1 MSMSSAK
8 KGNEKEE
15 QCDDGENCPTRTE
28 AFVTR
33 GFCDER
39 FQRVLDKLIGI
50 DTKIDD
56 LKKARD
62 TESKEKQEESHALR
76 NTVLSMVAGGA
87 IALLSWAL
95 SKWP

>member
-1 MSMSSAK
+1 MSSTN
-8 KGNEKEE
+8 KGNRKEE
-15 QCDDGENCPTRTE
+15 ECDDEENCPDRTE
-28 AFVTR
+28 VFVTR

-62 TESKEKQEESHALR
+62 AESKEKQEESHALR
-76 NTVLSMVAGGA
+76 NTVLSVIAGGA

-95 SKWP
+95 SRWP

>member
-1 MSMSSAK
+1 MSSAK
-8 KGNEKEE
+8 KSNRKEE
-15 QCDDGENCPTRTE
+15 ECNDEEHCPTRTE
-28 AFVTR
+28 TFVTR

-62 TESKEKQEESHALR
+62 TESEEKKEESHALR
-76 NTVLSMVAGGA
+76 NTVLSVVAGGA